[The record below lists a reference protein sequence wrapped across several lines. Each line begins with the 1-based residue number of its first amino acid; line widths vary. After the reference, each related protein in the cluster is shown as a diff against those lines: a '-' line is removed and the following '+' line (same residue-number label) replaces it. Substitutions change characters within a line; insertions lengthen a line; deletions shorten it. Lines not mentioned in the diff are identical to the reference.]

1 MAKSKTAIYGT
12 ISYIMEQHD
21 RSEKISKI
29 NSIEKAL
36 MVLSV
41 FREGQAF
48 WGVRELSARL
58 GFSPSTVQRILQI
71 LRSYGYVRRDPDTR
85 QYGLGNIYLSF
96 FRVLQDNYPI
106 TKIAMPLMKRLQSRT
121 GETVH
126 LNIIDTDAISRICI
140 SSLEST
146 NELKAGMAV
155 GSKDPLY
162 AGASSKCLLA
172 FSSDDFIEKYLAK
185 VELEPL
191 TNNTIIKTEQ
201 LISELTLIR
210 ERGYASSLGETF
222 QGLGALSVPFFAFR
236 QERYVGSVVSLAIPE
251 VRFNDYEH
259 RKMCI
264 DELLLAKKEFSEA
277 TGCYS

>member
-1 MAKSKTAIYGT
+1 
-12 ISYIMEQHD
+12 MEQHGKFNNVNK
-21 RSEKISKI
+21 S

-36 MVLSV
+36 RVLDV
-41 FREGQAF
+41 FREGRSS
-48 WGVRELSARL
+48 WGVRELSTHL

-71 LRSYGYVRRDPDTR
+71 LRSHGYVRRDPDTR
-85 QYGLGNIYLSF
+85 QYSLGNIYLSY

-106 TKIAMPLMKRLQSRT
+106 TKIAMPLMKRLLSRT

-126 LNIIDTDAISRICI
+126 LNIIDTDFESRICI

-146 NELKAGMAV
+146 RELKAGMAV
-155 GSKDPLY
+155 GNRAPLY
-162 AGASSKCLLA
+162 AGATSKCLLA

-185 VELEPL
+185 VKLVPL
-191 TNNTIIKTEQ
+191 TNNTIIETEQ
-201 LISELTLIR
+201 LVAELTLIR
-210 ERGYASSLGETF
+210 ERGFASSIGETF
-222 QGLGALSVPFFAFR
+222 RGLGALSVPFFAFHHMS
-236 QERYVGSVVSLAIPE
+236 ERAAVSLAIPE

-264 DELLLAKKEFSEA
+264 DELLLARREFSEA

>member
-1 MAKSKTAIYGT
+1 
-12 ISYIMEQHD
+12 MEQRD
-21 RSEKISKI
+21 RSNKIDKI

-36 MVLSV
+36 MILRV
-41 FREGQAF
+41 FREGQST
-48 WGVRELSARL
+48 WGVRGLSAHL

-71 LRSYGYVRRDPDTR
+71 LKSHGYVRRDPDTR
-85 QYGLGNIYLSF
+85 QYSLGNIFLSY
-96 FRVLQDNYPI
+96 FRIMQDSYPI

-126 LNIIDTDAISRICI
+126 LNIIDEDDISRICI
-140 SSLEST
+140 SSLES
-146 NELKAGMAV
+146 NHDLKAGMAV
-155 GSKDPLY
+155 ANKSPLY
-162 AGASSKCLLA
+162 AGASGKCLLA
-172 FSSDDFIEKYLAK
+172 FSSEDFIEKYLAK

-191 TNNTIIKTEQ
+191 TNNTIVEKEQ
-201 LISELTLIR
+201 LSQELTLIR

-222 QGLGALSVPFFAFR
+222 QGLGALSVPFFRFH
-236 QERYVGSVVSLAIPE
+236 QEMSVVSLAIPE

-264 DELLLAKKEFSEA
+264 DELLLAKEDFSKA

>member
-1 MAKSKTAIYGT
+1 
-12 ISYIMEQHD
+12 MEQAD
-21 RSEKISKI
+21 KSYKINKI

-36 MVLSV
+36 MVLTV
-41 FREGQAF
+41 FREGRPS
-48 WGVRELSARL
+48 WGVRELSAHL

-71 LRSYGYVRRDPDTR
+71 LLSHGYVRRDPDTR
-85 QYGLGNIYLSF
+85 QYSLGTIYLSF
-96 FRVLQDNYPI
+96 FRVMQDNYPI

-126 LNIIDTDAISRICI
+126 LNIIDTDHVSRICI

-146 NELKAGMAV
+146 NELKAGMPV
-155 GSKDPLY
+155 GNKAPLY

-185 VELEPL
+185 VKIEPL
-191 TNNTIIKTEQ
+191 TNNTIAETEQ
-201 LISELTLIR
+201 LIPELKLIR

-222 QGLGALSVPFFAFR
+222 QGLGALSVPFFAFH
-236 QERYVGSVVSLAIPE
+236 QEVSVGSVVSLAIPE